1 MNWFEKVPKVE
12 LHLHLEGAIPYNALW
27 ELICK
32 YGGDSTVP
40 DCEALKRKFEYKDF
54 SQFIETWVWKNQFLR
69 EYQDF
74 TFIAEA
80 VARDLVSQNILYA
93 EIFFSP
99 GDYKRIGLKTQLL
112 AEAIRTG
119 LSRVKEIEVALVAD
133 LVRDFGPDRGDVTL
147 EEVNEVKELGIVGL
161 GIGGSEQEFPPEPFE
176 KVFEKARRLGFKTSA
191 HAGESSGAESIWG
204 AIRTLRV
211 DRIGHGTRAE
221 EDENLTDYLVEHKIP
236 LEMCPLSNLKT
247 GIIKSYE
254 EHPVRR
260 FFERGIIVT
269 INTDDPMM
277 FGNSLSEEYKMLEEK
292 FSFSR
297 DEIRFLIL
305 QGIRVSW
312 MSDERKTQ
320 LIEEFQ
326 NDKFW

>member
-1 MNWFEKVPKVE
+1 
-12 LHLHLEGAIPYNALW
+12 
-27 ELICK
+27 
-32 YGGDSTVP
+32 
-40 DCEALKRKFEYKDF
+40 
-54 SQFIETWVWKNQFLR
+54 
-69 EYQDF
+69 
-74 TFIAEA
+74 
-80 VARDLVSQNILYA
+80 
-93 EIFFSP
+93 
-99 GDYKRIGLKTQLL
+99 
-112 AEAIRTG
+112 
-119 LSRVKEIEVALVAD
+119 
-133 LVRDFGPDRGDVTL
+133 
-147 EEVNEVKELGIVGL
+147 VKELGIVGL